1 MNPIFKIV
9 PRDIYNIFLA
19 VWFVLYIVTFNE
31 KSSFA
36 GFEPRSTNE

>member
-9 PRDIYNIFLA
+9 PIDIYNIFLA

-31 KSSFA
+31 KF
-36 GFEPRSTNE
+36 